1 MEFNQFNNSS
11 RKSNYT
17 IMEDL
22 TKYTPTEL
30 LKIINDIKLKH
41 DTLKQEIID
50 HTFEAEELEKKINEK
65 IISLTEIEKNYIA
78 LIEEMEK
85 R

>member
-1 MEFNQFNNSS
+1 MEN
-11 RKSNYT
+11 
-17 IMEDL
+17 L

-30 LKIINDIKLKH
+30 LKMINDTKVIH
-41 DTLKQEIID
+41 DALKQEIINY
-50 HTFEAEELEKKINEK
+50 TFEVDEIEKKI
-65 IISLTEIEKNYIA
+65 EILAEQEKNYIL

>member
-1 MEFNQFNNSS
+1 MEN
-11 RKSNYT
+11 
-17 IMEDL
+17 L

-30 LKIINDIKLKH
+30 LKLINDTKKNH
-41 DTLKQEIID
+41 DSLKQEIID
-50 HTFEAEELEKKINEK
+50 YTYQFDELEKTINNKINEL
-65 IISLTEIEKNYIA
+65 SNAEKYYIL

>member
-1 MEFNQFNNSS
+1 
-11 RKSNYT
+11 
-17 IMEDL
+17 MEDL
-22 TKYTPTEL
+22 GKYSPIEL
-30 LKIINDIKLKH
+30 NKLINDTKTKH

-65 IISLTEIEKNYIA
+65 LDLLSETEKFYVA

>member
-1 MEFNQFNNSS
+1 
-11 RKSNYT
+11 
-17 IMEDL
+17 MEDL

-65 IISLTEIEKNYIA
+65 IISLTEIEKNYIL

>member
-1 MEFNQFNNSS
+1 
-11 RKSNYT
+11 
-17 IMEDL
+17 MEDL

>member
-1 MEFNQFNNSS
+1 
-11 RKSNYT
+11 
-17 IMEDL
+17 MEDL

-41 DTLKQEIID
+41 DTLKQEIVD

-65 IISLTEIEKNYIA
+65 IISLTEIEKNYIL

>member
-1 MEFNQFNNSS
+1 
-11 RKSNYT
+11 
-17 IMEDL
+17 MEDL
-22 TKYTPTEL
+22 TKHTPTEL
-30 LKIINDIKLKH
+30 LKMINDIKLKH
-41 DTLKQEIID
+41 DILKQEIID

-65 IISLTEIEKNYIA
+65 IISLTEIEKNYIV

>member
-1 MEFNQFNNSS
+1 
-11 RKSNYT
+11 
-17 IMEDL
+17 MEDL

-30 LKIINDIKLKH
+30 LKMINDIKLKH
-41 DTLKQEIID
+41 DTLKQEIVD

-65 IISLTEIEKNYIA
+65 IILLTEIEKNYIA

>member
-1 MEFNQFNNSS
+1 
-11 RKSNYT
+11 
-17 IMEDL
+17 MEDL

-30 LKIINDIKLKH
+30 LKMINDIKLKH

-50 HTFEAEELEKKINEK
+50 HTFEVDELEKIINEK
-65 IISLTEIEKNYIA
+65 IINLTEYEKNYIL